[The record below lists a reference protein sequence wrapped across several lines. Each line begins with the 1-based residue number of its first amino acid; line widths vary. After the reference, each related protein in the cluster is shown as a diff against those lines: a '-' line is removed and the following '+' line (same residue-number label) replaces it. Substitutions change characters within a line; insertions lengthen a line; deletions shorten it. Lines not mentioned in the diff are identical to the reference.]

1 MTEIIKFNDGD
12 ITINFNQAAK
22 VHEDLEKQKTW
33 LEIPSLPVNLQTKK
47 EIDTSIL
54 KKERQYITAHDLNG
68 NRLFVVVEGHITNE
82 MINHMHNSD
91 NKTVLKEI
99 RNLLSNPDEKNVI
112 SDKAGTIFPNFDKS

>member
-12 ITINFNQAAK
+12 ITINFNQAVK

-99 RNLLSNPDEKNVI
+99 RNLLSNAKQEQEVDHE
-112 SDKAGTIFPNFDKS
+112 